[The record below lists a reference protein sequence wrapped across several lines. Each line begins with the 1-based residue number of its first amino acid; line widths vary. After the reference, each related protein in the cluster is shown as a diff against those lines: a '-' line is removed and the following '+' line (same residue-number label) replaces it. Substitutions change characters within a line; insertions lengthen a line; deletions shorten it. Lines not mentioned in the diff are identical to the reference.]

1 MTTMAEA
8 IRSYVESVGGKVT
21 SEQIKATITAEYPNQ
36 WKPTTLQ
43 AHLYACVVNN
53 TKAYIHHPSARKFL
67 YRNADGTFE
76 LYSEER
82 HGPNEWAPSEG
93 DDEATEVVELVE
105 TSISLER
112 DIEDHLVSNL
122 EVIEKGLK
130 LVGRQFKTDVGIID
144 ILAEDET
151 KARLVIEVKVGAA
164 KDSAVGQIARYLGW
178 FTRLDGKTPRG
189 ILIASEFPDGV
200 RYAATTI
207 PNLALL
213 AYKVKFSFER
223 ATIGL

>member
-8 IRSYVESVGGKVT
+8 VRSYVESVGSKVT
-21 SEQIKATITAEYPNQ
+21 SEQIKAAITAKHPNQ
-36 WKPTTLQ
+36 WKPATLQ

-53 TKAYIHHPSARKFL
+53 PKSYVHHPFAKRFL

-82 HGPNEWAPSEG
+82 HGPNEWAPIEG
-93 DDEATEVVELVE
+93 DDEATGVGELVE

-130 LVGRQFKTDVGIID
+130 LVGRQVKIDVGRID

-151 KARLVIEVKVGAA
+151 KARVVIEVKVGEA
-164 KDSAVGQIARYLGW
+164 KDSAVGQGRDVERGESNRRLLELGRSRVEH
-178 FTRLDGKTPRG
+178 TRGNQAVLTDRG
-189 ILIASEFPDGV
+189 
-200 RYAATTI
+200 YAA
-207 PNLALL
+207 
-213 AYKVKFSFER
+213 VGQR
-223 ATIGL
+223 GD